1 MKKNRKGKSLLGL
14 LVLFFAVS
22 FCSGCRGCS
31 NVQLDSQKD
40 GMLWE
45 ISGNGLSHKSYLFG
59 TMHGDGHNY
68 KLEEIFTAFPQLREI
83 LGNVSCIYLEQS
95 KDFNDSAVVADCVAS
110 ASVFVK
116 ADEADEANEYNALPL
131 GESYR
136 GLYDSREKFRL
147 VDNFFSEKL
156 RRSSYTQFKPAYWV
170 ERLRLNRMKGSAKAV
185 SVDDCL
191 YHYALQKNIKVS
203 GLETYEES
211 ARALVEA
218 TRDSA
223 EYLKSLKDQAADL
236 YDAIVQMEKVAQM
249 EKIAQM
255 EKVAASTFSYEMYLS
270 GDLEK
275 LYTKNLSFIPNEV
288 YEQKMGA
295 ERNNRWLRK
304 IEDILKDRTC
314 LIAVGAMHLPGDK
327 GLIALLR
334 AKGYNVQ
341 PAR

>member
-14 LVLFFAVS
+14 LILFFAVS

-68 KLEEIFTAFPQLREI
+68 KLEEIFTAFPQLHEV

-110 ASVFVK
+110 ASIFVK
-116 ADEADEANEYNALPL
+116 ADEANDYNALPQ

-223 EYLKSLKDQAADL
+223 EYLKSLKEQAADL

-255 EKVAASTFSYEMYLS
+255 EKVAASTSSYEMYLS

-275 LYTKNLSFIPNEV
+275 LCTNNLSFIPNEV

-334 AKGYNVQ
+334 AKRYNVQ

>member
-1 MKKNRKGKSLLGL
+1 M
-14 LVLFFAVS
+14 
-22 FCSGCRGCS
+22 
-31 NVQLDSQKD
+31 QLDSQKD

-116 ADEADEANEYNALPL
+116 ADEANDYNALPL
-131 GESYR
+131 DESYR

-170 ERLRLNRMKGSAKAV
+170 ERLRLNRMKGNAKAV

-211 ARALVEA
+211 ARTLVEA
-218 TRDSA
+218 TRDSG
-223 EYLKSLKDQAADL
+223 EYLKSLKEQAADL

-255 EKVAASTFSYEMYLS
+255 EKVSASTSSYEMYLS

-334 AKGYNVQ
+334 DKGYNVQ

>member
-22 FCSGCRGCS
+22 FCSSCRGCS

-116 ADEADEANEYNALPL
+116 ADEANEYNALPL
-131 GESYR
+131 GENYR
-136 GLYDSREKFRL
+136 GLFDSREKFRL

-236 YDAIVQMEKVAQM
+236 YEVIAQM
-249 EKIAQM
+249 EKIVQM
-255 EKVAASTFSYEMYLS
+255 EKVAASTSSYEMYLS

-275 LYTKNLSFIPNEV
+275 LYTKNQSFIPNEV

>member
-14 LVLFFAVS
+14 LILFFAVS

-45 ISGNGLSHKSYLFG
+45 IPGNGLSHKSYLFG

-68 KLEEIFTAFPQLREI
+68 KLEEIFTAFPQLHEV

-110 ASVFVK
+110 ASIFVK
-116 ADEADEANEYNALPL
+116 ADEANDYNALPQ

-223 EYLKSLKDQAADL
+223 EYLKSLKEQAADL

-255 EKVAASTFSYEMYLS
+255 EKVAASTSSYEMYLS

-275 LYTKNLSFIPNEV
+275 LCTNNLSFIPNEV

-334 AKGYNVQ
+334 AKRYNVQ

>member
-1 MKKNRKGKSLLGL
+1 M
-14 LVLFFAVS
+14 
-22 FCSGCRGCS
+22 
-31 NVQLDSQKD
+31 QLDSQTD

-68 KLEEIFTAFPQLREI
+68 KLEEIFTAFPQLREV

-116 ADEADEANEYNALPL
+116 ADEANEYNALPL
-131 GESYR
+131 GESYQ

-147 VDNFFSEKL
+147 VDNFFCEKL

-170 ERLRLNRMKGSAKAV
+170 ERLRLNRMKGNAKAV

-223 EYLKSLKDQAADL
+223 EYLKSLKEQAADL
-236 YDAIVQMEKVAQM
+236 YDAIVQMEK
-249 EKIAQM
+249 IAQM
-255 EKVAASTFSYEMYLS
+255 EKVSASTSSYEMYLS

-275 LYTKNLSFIPNEV
+275 LYSKNLSFIPNEV
-288 YEQKMGA
+288 YELKMGV

-334 AKGYNVQ
+334 TKGYDVQ
-341 PAR
+341 PAK

>member
-14 LVLFFAVS
+14 LILFFAVS

-68 KLEEIFTAFPQLREI
+68 KLEEIFTAFPQLHEV

-116 ADEADEANEYNALPL
+116 ADEANDYNALPQ

-223 EYLKSLKDQAADL
+223 EYLKSLKEQAADL

-255 EKVAASTFSYEMYLS
+255 EKVAASTSSYEMYLS

-275 LYTKNLSFIPNEV
+275 LCTNNLSFIPNEV

-334 AKGYNVQ
+334 AKRYNVQ

>member
-1 MKKNRKGKSLLGL
+1 MKQNRKGKSLLGL

-45 ISGNGLSHKSYLFG
+45 ISGNGLSHKSCLFG

-68 KLEEIFTAFPQLREI
+68 KLEEIFTAFPQLHEV

-110 ASVFVK
+110 ASIFVK
-116 ADEADEANEYNALPL
+116 ADEANDYNALPQ

-223 EYLKSLKDQAADL
+223 EYLKSLKEQAADL

-255 EKVAASTFSYEMYLS
+255 EKVAASTSSYEMYLS

-275 LYTKNLSFIPNEV
+275 LCTNNLSFIPNEV

-334 AKGYNVQ
+334 AKRYNVQ

>member
-22 FCSGCRGCS
+22 FCSSCRGCS

-116 ADEADEANEYNALPL
+116 ADEANEYNALPL

-170 ERLRLNRMKGSAKAV
+170 ERLRQNRMKGSAKAV

-236 YDAIVQMEKVAQM
+236 YEVIAQM
-249 EKIAQM
+249 EKIVQM
-255 EKVAASTFSYEMYLS
+255 EKVAASTSSYEMYLS

-275 LYTKNLSFIPNEV
+275 LYTKNQSFIPNEV

>member
-14 LVLFFAVS
+14 LILFFAVS

-68 KLEEIFTAFPQLREI
+68 KQEEIFTAFPQLREV

-116 ADEADEANEYNALPL
+116 ADEANEYNALPL
-131 GESYR
+131 GESYQ

-147 VDNFFSEKL
+147 VDNFFCEKL

-170 ERLRLNRMKGSAKAV
+170 ERLRLNRMKGNAKAV

-223 EYLKSLKDQAADL
+223 KYMKSLKEQAADL
-236 YDAIVQMEKVAQM
+236 YDAIVQMEK
-249 EKIAQM
+249 IAQM
-255 EKVAASTFSYEMYLS
+255 EKVSASTSSYEMYLS

-275 LYTKNLSFIPNEV
+275 LYSKNLSFIPNEV
-288 YEQKMGA
+288 YELKMGA

-334 AKGYNVQ
+334 AKGYDVQ

>member
-1 MKKNRKGKSLLGL
+1 MKKNRKGGSLLGL
-14 LVLFFAVS
+14 LVLFFAVC
-22 FCSGCRGCS
+22 FCSGCRGRS
-31 NVQLDSQKD
+31 NMKLNSQKD

-116 ADEADEANEYNALPL
+116 ADEANEYNALPL

-170 ERLRLNRMKGSAKAV
+170 ERLRLNKMKENAKAV

-203 GLETYEES
+203 GLENYEES

-223 EYLKSLKDQAADL
+223 EYLKSLKEQAADL
-236 YDAIVQMEKVAQM
+236 YEVIAQM
-249 EKIAQM
+249 EKIVQM
-255 EKVAASTFSYEMYLS
+255 EKVAASTSSYEMYLS

-304 IEDILKDRTC
+304 IEVILKDRTC
-314 LIAVGAMHLPGDK
+314 LIAVGAMHLPADK

>member
-1 MKKNRKGKSLLGL
+1 M
-14 LVLFFAVS
+14 
-22 FCSGCRGCS
+22 
-31 NVQLDSQKD
+31 QLDSQKD

-68 KLEEIFTAFPQLREI
+68 KLEEIFTAFPQLHEV

-110 ASVFVK
+110 ASIFVK
-116 ADEADEANEYNALPL
+116 ADEANDYNALPQ

-203 GLETYEES
+203 GFETYEES

-223 EYLKSLKDQAADL
+223 EYLKSLKEQAADL

-255 EKVAASTFSYEMYLS
+255 EKVAASTSSYEMYLS

-275 LYTKNLSFIPNEV
+275 LCTNNLSFIPNEV

-334 AKGYNVQ
+334 AKRYNVQ

>member
-1 MKKNRKGKSLLGL
+1 M
-14 LVLFFAVS
+14 
-22 FCSGCRGCS
+22 
-31 NVQLDSQKD
+31 QLDSQKD

-116 ADEADEANEYNALPL
+116 ADEANEYNALPL

-236 YDAIVQMEKVAQM
+236 YEVIAQM
-249 EKIAQM
+249 EKIVQM
-255 EKVAASTFSYEMYLS
+255 EKVAASTSSYEMYLS

-275 LYTKNLSFIPNEV
+275 LYTKNQSFIPNEV

>member
-1 MKKNRKGKSLLGL
+1 M
-14 LVLFFAVS
+14 
-22 FCSGCRGCS
+22 
-31 NVQLDSQKD
+31 QLDSQKD

-68 KLEEIFTAFPQLREI
+68 KLEEIFTAFPQLHEV

-110 ASVFVK
+110 ASIFVK
-116 ADEADEANEYNALPL
+116 ADEANDYNALPQ

-223 EYLKSLKDQAADL
+223 EYLKSLKEQAADL

-255 EKVAASTFSYEMYLS
+255 EKVAASTSSYEMYLS

-275 LYTKNLSFIPNEV
+275 LCTNDLSVIPNEV

-334 AKGYNVQ
+334 AKRYNVQ

>member
-68 KLEEIFTAFPQLREI
+68 KLEEIFTAFPQLHEV

-110 ASVFVK
+110 ASIFVK
-116 ADEADEANEYNALPL
+116 ADEANDYNALPQ

-223 EYLKSLKDQAADL
+223 EYLKSLKEQAADL

-255 EKVAASTFSYEMYLS
+255 EKVAASTSSYEMYLS

-275 LYTKNLSFIPNEV
+275 LCTNNLSFIPNEV

-334 AKGYNVQ
+334 AKRYNVQ

>member
-14 LVLFFAVS
+14 LILFFAVS

-68 KLEEIFTAFPQLREI
+68 KQEEIFTAFPQLREV

-116 ADEADEANEYNALPL
+116 ADEANEYNALPL
-131 GESYR
+131 GENYR
-136 GLYDSREKFRL
+136 GLFDSREKFRL

-236 YDAIVQMEKVAQM
+236 YDVIVQMEKVAQM

-255 EKVAASTFSYEMYLS
+255 EKVAASTSSYEMYLS

-334 AKGYNVQ
+334 AKGYDV
-341 PAR
+341 

>member
-1 MKKNRKGKSLLGL
+1 M
-14 LVLFFAVS
+14 
-22 FCSGCRGCS
+22 
-31 NVQLDSQKD
+31 QLDSQKD

-68 KLEEIFTAFPQLREI
+68 KLEEIFTAFSQLREV

-116 ADEADEANEYNALPL
+116 ADEANEYNALPL

-136 GLYDSREKFRL
+136 GLFDSKEKFRL

-249 EKIAQM
+249 EK
-255 EKVAASTFSYEMYLS
+255 VSASTSSKELYLS

-275 LYTKNLSFIPNEV
+275 LYSKNLSFIPNEV

-334 AKGYNVQ
+334 DKGYDVQ

>member
-31 NVQLDSQKD
+31 NVQLDNQKD
-40 GMLWE
+40 DMLWE
-45 ISGNGLSHKSYLFG
+45 ISGNGLPHKSYLFG

-68 KLEEIFTAFPQLREI
+68 KQEEIFTAFPLLHEV

-116 ADEADEANEYNALPL
+116 ADEANEYNALPQ

-147 VDNFFSEKL
+147 VDNFFCEKL

-170 ERLRLNRMKGSAKAV
+170 ERLRLNRMKGNAKAV

-223 EYLKSLKDQAADL
+223 EYLKSLKEQAADL
-236 YDAIVQMEKVAQM
+236 YDAIV
-249 EKIAQM
+249 QM

-275 LYTKNLSFIPNEV
+275 LYSKNLSFIPNEV
-288 YEQKMGA
+288 YELKMGV

>member
-45 ISGNGLSHKSYLFG
+45 ISGYGLPHKSYLFG

-68 KLEEIFTAFPQLREI
+68 KQEEIFTAFPQLREV

-116 ADEADEANEYNALPL
+116 ADKANEYNALPL
-131 GESYR
+131 GESYQ

-147 VDNFFSEKL
+147 VDNFFCEKM

-170 ERLRLNRMKGSAKAV
+170 ERLRLNRIKGNAKAV

-211 ARALVEA
+211 ARALIEA

-236 YDAIVQMEKVAQM
+236 YEV
-249 EKIAQM
+249 IAQM
-255 EKVAASTFSYEMYLS
+255 EKVSASTSSYEMYLS

-275 LYTKNLSFIPNEV
+275 LYSKNLSFIPNEV
-288 YEQKMGA
+288 YELKMGA

-334 AKGYNVQ
+334 DKGYNVQ
-341 PAR
+341 PAK

>member
-22 FCSGCRGCS
+22 FCSSCRGCS

-116 ADEADEANEYNALPL
+116 ADEANEYNALPL

-223 EYLKSLKDQAADL
+223 EYRKSLKDQAADL
-236 YDAIVQMEKVAQM
+236 YEVIAQM
-249 EKIAQM
+249 EKIVQM
-255 EKVAASTFSYEMYLS
+255 EKVAASTSSYEMYLS

-275 LYTKNLSFIPNEV
+275 LYTKNQSFIPNEV

>member
-14 LVLFFAVS
+14 LILFFAVS

-110 ASVFVK
+110 ASIFVK
-116 ADEADEANEYNALPL
+116 ADEANDYNALPQ

-136 GLYDSREKFRL
+136 GLYDSKEKFRL
-147 VDNFFSEKL
+147 VDNFFCEKM

-255 EKVAASTFSYEMYLS
+255 EKVSASTSSYEMYLS

-314 LIAVGAMHLPGDK
+314 LIAVGAMHLPGDI

-334 AKGYNVQ
+334 AKGYYVQ

>member
-31 NVQLDSQKD
+31 NVQLDSQTD

-45 ISGNGLSHKSYLFG
+45 ISGNGLPHKSYLFG

-116 ADEADEANEYNALPL
+116 ADEANEYNALPL
-131 GESYR
+131 GESYQ

-147 VDNFFSEKL
+147 VDNFFCEKL

-170 ERLRLNRMKGSAKAV
+170 ERLRLNRMKGNAKAV

-211 ARALVEA
+211 ARDLVEA

-223 EYLKSLKDQAADL
+223 EYLKSLKEQAADL
-236 YDAIVQMEKVAQM
+236 YDAIVQMEK
-249 EKIAQM
+249 IAQM
-255 EKVAASTFSYEMYLS
+255 EKVSASTSSYEMYLS

-275 LYTKNLSFIPNEV
+275 LYSKNLSFIPNEV
-288 YEQKMGA
+288 YELKMGA

-334 AKGYNVQ
+334 TKGYDVQ
-341 PAR
+341 PAK

>member
-40 GMLWE
+40 DMLWE
-45 ISGNGLSHKSYLFG
+45 ISGNGLPHKSYLFG

-68 KLEEIFTAFPQLREI
+68 KQEEIFTAFPQLREV

-116 ADEADEANEYNALPL
+116 ADEANDYNALPL
-131 GESYR
+131 GESYQ

-147 VDNFFSEKL
+147 VDNFFCEKM

-170 ERLRLNRMKGSAKAV
+170 ERLRLNRMKGNAKAV

-191 YHYALQKNIKVS
+191 YHYALQKSIKVS

-236 YDAIVQMEKVAQM
+236 YDAIVQMEKVS
-249 EKIAQM
+249 
-255 EKVAASTFSYEMYLS
+255 ASTSSYEMYLS

-275 LYTKNLSFIPNEV
+275 LYSKNLSFIPNEV
-288 YEQKMGA
+288 YELKMGA

>member
-1 MKKNRKGKSLLGL
+1 M
-14 LVLFFAVS
+14 
-22 FCSGCRGCS
+22 
-31 NVQLDSQKD
+31 QLDSQKD

-45 ISGNGLSHKSYLFG
+45 ISGNGLPHKSYLFG

-68 KLEEIFTAFPQLREI
+68 KLEEIFTAFPQLREV

-116 ADEADEANEYNALPL
+116 ADEANEYNALPL
-131 GESYR
+131 GESYQ

-147 VDNFFSEKL
+147 VDNFFCEKL

-170 ERLRLNRMKGSAKAV
+170 ERLRLNRMKGNAKAV

-223 EYLKSLKDQAADL
+223 EYLKSLKEQAADL
-236 YDAIVQMEKVAQM
+236 YDAIVQMEK
-249 EKIAQM
+249 IAQM
-255 EKVAASTFSYEMYLS
+255 EKVSASTSSYEMYLS

-275 LYTKNLSFIPNEV
+275 LYSKNLSFIPNEV
-288 YEQKMGA
+288 YELKMGA

-334 AKGYNVQ
+334 TKGYDVQ
-341 PAR
+341 PAK

>member
-68 KLEEIFTAFPQLREI
+68 KLEEIFTAFPQLLEI

-95 KDFNDSAVVADCVAS
+95 KDFNDSSVVADCVAS

-116 ADEADEANEYNALPL
+116 ADEANEYNALPL

-170 ERLRLNRMKGSAKAV
+170 ERLRLNRMKGSAKTV

-223 EYLKSLKDQAADL
+223 EYLKSLKEQAADL
-236 YDAIVQMEKVAQM
+236 YDTIVQMEKVAQM

-270 GDLEK
+270 DDLEK

>member
-22 FCSGCRGCS
+22 FCSSCRGCS

-59 TMHGDGHNY
+59 TMHGDGHND

-116 ADEADEANEYNALPL
+116 ADEANEYNALPL

-236 YDAIVQMEKVAQM
+236 YEVIAQM
-249 EKIAQM
+249 EKIVQM
-255 EKVAASTFSYEMYLS
+255 EKVAASTSSYEMYLS

-275 LYTKNLSFIPNEV
+275 LYTKNQSFIPNEV

>member
-1 MKKNRKGKSLLGL
+1 M
-14 LVLFFAVS
+14 
-22 FCSGCRGCS
+22 
-31 NVQLDSQKD
+31 QLDSQKD

-68 KLEEIFTAFPQLREI
+68 KLEEIFTAFPQLHEV

-110 ASVFVK
+110 ASIFVK
-116 ADEADEANEYNALPL
+116 ADEANDYNALPQ

-223 EYLKSLKDQAADL
+223 EYLKSLKEQAADL

-255 EKVAASTFSYEMYLS
+255 EKVAASTSSYEMYLS

-275 LYTKNLSFIPNEV
+275 LCTNNLSFIPNEV

-334 AKGYNVQ
+334 AKRYNVQ

>member
-31 NVQLDSQKD
+31 NVQLDNQKD
-40 GMLWE
+40 DMLWE
-45 ISGNGLSHKSYLFG
+45 ISGNGLPHKSYLFG

-68 KLEEIFTAFPQLREI
+68 KQEEIFTAFPQLHEV

-116 ADEADEANEYNALPL
+116 ADEANEYNALPL

-147 VDNFFSEKL
+147 VDNFFCEKM
-156 RRSSYTQFKPAYWV
+156 RQSSYTQFKPAYWV
-170 ERLRLNRMKGSAKAV
+170 ERLRLNRMKGNAKAV

-236 YDAIVQMEKVAQM
+236 YEV
-249 EKIAQM
+249 IAQM
-255 EKVAASTFSYEMYLS
+255 EKVSASTSSYEMYLS

-275 LYTKNLSFIPNEV
+275 LYSKNLSFIPNEV
-288 YEQKMGA
+288 YELKMGV

-334 AKGYNVQ
+334 DKGYNVQ
-341 PAR
+341 PAK

>member
-116 ADEADEANEYNALPL
+116 ADEANEYNALPL

-136 GLYDSREKFRL
+136 GLYDSREKFRF

-156 RRSSYTQFKPAYWV
+156 HRSSYMQFKPAYWV
-170 ERLRLNRMKGSAKAV
+170 ERLRLNKMKENAKAV

-203 GLETYEES
+203 GLENYEES

-223 EYLKSLKDQAADL
+223 EYLKSLKEQAADL
-236 YDAIVQMEKVAQM
+236 YEVIAQM
-249 EKIAQM
+249 EKIVQM
-255 EKVAASTFSYEMYLS
+255 EKVAASTSSYEMYLS

-314 LIAVGAMHLPGDK
+314 LIAVGAMHLPADK

>member
-1 MKKNRKGKSLLGL
+1 M
-14 LVLFFAVS
+14 
-22 FCSGCRGCS
+22 
-31 NVQLDSQKD
+31 
-40 GMLWE
+40 
-45 ISGNGLSHKSYLFG
+45 
-59 TMHGDGHNY
+59 
-68 KLEEIFTAFPQLREI
+68 
-83 LGNVSCIYLEQS
+83 SCIYLEQS

-116 ADEADEANEYNALPL
+116 ADEANEYNALPL

>member
-1 MKKNRKGKSLLGL
+1 
-14 LVLFFAVS
+14 
-22 FCSGCRGCS
+22 
-31 NVQLDSQKD
+31 
-40 GMLWE
+40 MLWE

-68 KLEEIFTAFPQLREI
+68 KQEEIFTAFPQLHEV

-95 KDFNDSAVVADCVAS
+95 KDFNDSAVVADCAAS

-116 ADEADEANEYNALPL
+116 ADEANEYNALPL
-131 GESYR
+131 GESYQ

-223 EYLKSLKDQAADL
+223 EYLKSLKEQAADL
-236 YDAIVQMEKVAQM
+236 YDVIVQM

-255 EKVAASTFSYEMYLS
+255 EKVSASTSSYEMYLS

-275 LYTKNLSFIPNEV
+275 LYSKNLSFIPNEV
-288 YEQKMGA
+288 YELKMGV

-334 AKGYNVQ
+334 AKGYDVQ
-341 PAR
+341 PAK